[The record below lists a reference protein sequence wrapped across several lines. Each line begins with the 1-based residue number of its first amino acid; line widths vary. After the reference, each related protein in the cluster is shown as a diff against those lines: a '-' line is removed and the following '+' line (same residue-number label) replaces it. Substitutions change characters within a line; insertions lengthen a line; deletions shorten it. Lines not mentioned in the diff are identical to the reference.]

1 MKKKD
6 KCEEMSYFRMKRKTE
21 PHLDITIEIL
31 KNKQTEKCCEFE
43 YVSALQGKTLRK
55 TMELYK
61 FEVFICWSK
70 GDITTQ
76 RNVG

>member
-31 KNKQTEKCCEFE
+31 KNKQTEISYIMTEMKNILE
-43 YVSALQGKTLRK
+43 G
-55 TMELYK
+55 
-61 FEVFICWSK
+61 I
-70 GDITTQ
+70 
-76 RNVG
+76 NNN